1 MHLVTALLLAKAR
14 EGRRASLLRSH
25 NPDAPT
31 KNAETPD
38 HPRVIVT
45 PDDVNHAQPG
55 QPGSRST
62 QECHA

>member
-14 EGRRASLLRSH
+14 EGRHASLLRSR

-38 HPRVIVT
+38 HPRAIVT
-45 PDDVNHAQPG
+45 PDYANNPPRSQPG
-55 QPGSRST
+55 NRST
-62 QECHA
+62 Q